1 MKRVSREEILAWIY
15 EHNNYQKA
23 LSIDLEEVRLTRSA
37 FRDYAI
43 QSGLLSSP
51 TTIKTKW
58 ESIKG
63 LPYATPGYQ
72 HGEQVYFIKVSD
84 LAADLAARG
93 YLDAHTHTQIH
104 DAQPAEAVAE

>member
-15 EHNNYQKA
+15 EHSNYQTA
-23 LSIDLEEVRLTRSA
+23 LTIDLEEVRLTRSA

-72 HGEQVYFIKVSD
+72 HGEQVYFLKVSD
-84 LAADLAARG
+84 LAADLTERG
-93 YLDAHTHTQIH
+93 YLGAHTHTH
-104 DAQPAEAVAE
+104 TPEAQPTEAVAE